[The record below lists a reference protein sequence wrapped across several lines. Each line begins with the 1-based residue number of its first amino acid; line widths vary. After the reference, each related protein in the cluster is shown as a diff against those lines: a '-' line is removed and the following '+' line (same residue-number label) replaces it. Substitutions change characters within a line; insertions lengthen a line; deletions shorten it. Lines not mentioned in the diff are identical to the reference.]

1 MIVEPGTL
9 TRARLR
15 RPYEGAIA
23 PLSLTLPTGINPQLF
38 RLRAFR
44 VLRCSGDPEVTAC
57 AAARGAQCARGA
69 QWRRTGRSSVTPL
82 GAGRQVLPGRMM
94 ETASTAT
101 STTPRPS
108 QGVNPGPCL
117 RLNKASAI
125 RLPPGSMS
133 AIAAYGPS
141 SRNELA
147 RRLLP
152 SAGVA
157 TVFAIPALRFDQRLA
172 RSAAFFAP
180 RTNRRP
186 RSLKVS
192 SALLIPVG
200 QGSRIWSRNYGDS
213 VDHLE
218 SRRWLA
224 NAGPSD
230 MARPIS
236 KVSDCHGPV
245 GVLPLPPETYCV
257 PGALLV
263 SCGSSSNPSSKRA
276 NHRVR

>member
-1 MIVEPGTL
+1 MVLEPGPL
-9 TRARLR
+9 PRGRLR

-23 PLSLTLPTGINPQLF
+23 PLSLTLPTGMILSCANCESLECCD
-38 RLRAFR
+38 AA
-44 VLRCSGDPEVTAC
+44 GDPGGDWVR
-57 AAARGAQCARGA
+57 AAAPGA

-82 GAGRQVLPGRMM
+82 RAGCQVLPGRIM
-94 ETASTAT
+94 EAASTAT

-108 QGVNPGPCL
+108 QGVNPAPCL

-152 SAGVA
+152 SAGLA

-180 RTNRRP
+180 RANRRL

-192 SALLIPVG
+192 SALHIPVG
-200 QGSRIWSRNYGDS
+200 QGSRIWSRNYGDG